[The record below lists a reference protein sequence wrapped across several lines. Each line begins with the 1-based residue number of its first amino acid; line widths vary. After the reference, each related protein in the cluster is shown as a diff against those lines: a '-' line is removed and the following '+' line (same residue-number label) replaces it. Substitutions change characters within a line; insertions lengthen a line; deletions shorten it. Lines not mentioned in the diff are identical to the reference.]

1 MANISTIKQC
11 IQLCGKAGITPFIW
25 GHRGAGKSSIVKQ
38 TAIDNFMGMVDLRCS
53 QLESSDLRGLPKAGG
68 DGRTH
73 YLPPAEMPVGDMSDV
88 EILVELYKAIG
99 QIDDDSVLAAM
110 IKDQDEGTESVL
122 RERIQAK
129 LENASYQAQRQYQKK
144 MKELQPRFERGI
156 LFLDEVN
163 RAQDDVQQAVFEL
176 VLDKSVGQYVLP
188 PGWQVVAAGNFMEGY
203 MVNGFNDPAFLDRFC
218 HITLSTGESTLEE
231 WVRYMADKHG
241 EHASNIIEFA
251 SHNVDHL
258 DGKVEGELGFSV
270 QPSRRSWEMVANL
283 DSIFA
288 SDPEAY
294 DNSSRVECLAGLV
307 GRELAISFSRYSCPV
322 KPKDVIEDGVQK
334 HSRKMK
340 NLARNQM
347 AGLMWGLVA
356 YAKRRIDEDDVT
368 EVCVDF
374 ADHLVKYAEDKDLV
388 VAFCKALVDDKG
400 TTDNRSSAMISNPK
414 FAAMVSKLNQK
425 KTGIKGSKFID
436 KLSERAELHKALS
449 KVTWG
454 DDE

>member
-11 IQLCGKAGITPFIW
+11 IQACGKAGITPFIW

-38 TAIDNFMGMVDLRCS
+38 TAAENFMGVVDLRCS
-53 QLESSDLRGLPKAGG
+53 QLESSDLRGLPKAGE

-73 YLPPAEMPVGDMSDV
+73 YLPPAEMPVGDMSDLQV
-88 EILVELYKAIG
+88 LNELLKCFNIEPQENVSLDCLQEQLGNA
-99 QIDDDSVLAAM
+99 LANAEY
-110 IKDQDEGTESVL
+110 QQ
-122 RERIQAK
+122 ER
-129 LENASYQAQRQYQKK
+129 LYQKRL
-144 MKELQPRFERGI
+144 KELQPRFERGI

-188 PGWQVVAAGNFMEGY
+188 PGWYVVSAGNFMEGY

-218 HITLSTGESTLEE
+218 HVTLSTGESTLED
-231 WVRYMADKHG
+231 WVRYMADQHG

-270 QPSRRSWEMVANL
+270 QPSRRSWEMVAKL
-283 DSIFA
+283 ESVFADSL
-288 SDPEAY
+288 Y
-294 DNSSRVECLAGLV
+294 DDTAHIECLAGLI

-322 KPKDVIEDGVQK
+322 KPKDIIEDGVK
-334 HSRKMK
+334 RYESKMK
-340 NLARNQM
+340 KLSRNQM

-356 YAKRRIDEDDVT
+356 FAKRRIEEEDVID
-368 EVCVDF
+368 VCVDF
-374 ADHLVKYAEDKDLV
+374 ADFLVQHADDKDIV

-400 TTDNRSSAMISNPK
+400 NTESRNSAMISNPK
-414 FAAMVSKLNQK
+414 FATMVSKLNQK
-425 KTGIKGSKFID
+425 KTGNKGNSFID
-436 KLSERAELHKALS
+436 KLAARKELHKALS
-449 KVTWG
+449 RVTWG
-454 DDE
+454 SDDE